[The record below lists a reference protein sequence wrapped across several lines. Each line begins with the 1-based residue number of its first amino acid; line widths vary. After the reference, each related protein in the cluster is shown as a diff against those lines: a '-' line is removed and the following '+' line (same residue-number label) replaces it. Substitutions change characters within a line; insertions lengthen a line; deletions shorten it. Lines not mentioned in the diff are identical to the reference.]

1 MILNLILILLWPS
14 TESKKEEILKSRGLT
29 GGQKM
34 AFVFKS
40 TWSFRLTTQ
49 LFKFH
54 TPGVRGIEGI
64 NMYSKVM
71 ASTSSSAG
79 QL

>member
-14 TESKKEEILKSRGLT
+14 TVSKKEEILKSRGLT

-40 TWSFRLTTQ
+40 TWSFRLITRSLSYIHQ
-49 LFKFH
+49 
-54 TPGVRGIEGI
+54 GERGIEGI
-64 NMYSKVM
+64 DMYSKVIG
-71 ASTSSSAG
+71 STSSSAE